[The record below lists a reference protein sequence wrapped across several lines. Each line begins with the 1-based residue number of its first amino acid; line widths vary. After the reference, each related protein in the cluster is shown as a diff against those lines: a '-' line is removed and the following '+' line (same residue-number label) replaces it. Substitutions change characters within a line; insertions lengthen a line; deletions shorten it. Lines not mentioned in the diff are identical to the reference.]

1 MDRGEGARPAYGFAA
16 SGRLVPKPFL
26 PPKSDGVKVHHSIS
40 ELAQVPGPVVL
51 AIGVFDGL
59 HLGHRAVLERAQKEA
74 RRIGGT
80 AVPLSFDPHPARVL
94 RPENAP
100 LMLTAAE
107 HKMRL
112 LEAMGFSH
120 TLLLPFNLTVAAT
133 SADDFIRSLAQTAR
147 PLAAICVGHQWSF
160 GKGRQGNLESLAKLG
175 AQMGFV
181 EIGVPEILFEGEAV
195 SSTRIRN
202 AVTQGDFVQASRLL
216 GRAYSVLGE
225 VQRGRAL
232 GRTLGFPTAN
242 LGLFNE
248 QLPPHGVYA
257 VRATGA
263 VGTEPLPGV
272 ANLGTRP
279 TVESSSVQP
288 TLEVHLLDYSGDLY
302 GKILE
307 VEFVAPL
314 RGEQKFASLDLLRQQ
329 IHLDTLRAKEVLGL
343 TTSLPLAGSQNSVQQ
358 RKEPSK

>member
-1 MDRGEGARPAYGFAA
+1 
-16 SGRLVPKPFL
+16 
-26 PPKSDGVKVHHSIS
+26 VKVHHSIS

-59 HLGHRAVLERAQKEA
+59 HLGHRAVLERAQEEA

-100 LMLTAAE
+100 LMLTATE

-263 VGTEPLPGV
+263 VGAAPLPGV

>member
-1 MDRGEGARPAYGFAA
+1 MDRVEGSRPSHRFKAP
-16 SGRLVPKPFL
+16 GRVVPAQTL
-26 PPKSDGVKVHHSIS
+26 SQKSDGVKVHHSIS

-59 HLGHRAVLERAQKEA
+59 HLGHRAVLERAQEEA

-175 AQMGFV
+175 SQLGFV
-181 EIGVPEILFEGEAV
+181 EIGVPEILLEGEAV

-202 AVTQGDFVQASRLL
+202 AVAQGDFDQAKRLL

-232 GRTLGFPTAN
+232 GRTIGFPTAN

-248 QLPPHGVYA
+248 QLPPNGVYA
-257 VRATGA
+257 VRTTGDVRA
-263 VGTEPLPGV
+263 EPIPGV

-279 TVESSSVQP
+279 TVESSPVQP
-288 TLEVHLLDYSGDLY
+288 TLEVHLLNYSGDLY

-307 VEFVAPL
+307 VEFVAHL
-314 RGEQKFASLDLLRQQ
+314 RGEQKFGSLDLLRQQ
-329 IHLDTLRAKEVLGL
+329 IHLDTIRAREVLGL
-343 TTSLPLAGSQNSVQQ
+343 TTSFPLASSQNFVQ
-358 RKEPSK
+358 